1 MNKTYLRRSPW
12 ACGQFD
18 SLTNETSA
26 TKLKYYNWTWAELEY
41 PMLGSKNG
49 IIERHKYMVLGTMG
63 LCDPNQFKTKARF
76 FFFFFFSPK
85 LYGQSLYCSKKL
97 TKPKNIFSSIMASLT
112 KPGSCTKGIQLVEK
126 GIKDI
131 PFKF

>member
-76 FFFFFFSPK
+76 FFFFFFSKTIWAKPILFK
-85 LYGQSLYCSKKL
+85 EANQAQKYILIYYGLINKTRLVYKGNPAGREGHKRH
-97 TKPKNIFSSIMASLT
+97 SI
-112 KPGSCTKGIQLVEK
+112 
-126 GIKDI
+126 
-131 PFKF
+131 